1 MRRQL
6 TTPLWKFNMFANSR
20 TMRMLIALVTSM
32 ALYGCDES
40 LELTTDSLTAI
51 SEAERTLP
59 NSFEMVGRYLCT
71 VAEKASIESLHL
83 EDAGPPT
90 AVSQR
95 NVATRFRI
103 EISKQED
110 GQSDKLSLV
119 ELNYDGPDRDPTEW
133 QTRNSVLHSSYV
145 GNGSGFQSTDAEFEG
160 FFVLGPTVHSNAD
173 GDLAFYH
180 SGFEWAGGEDT
191 YLSIRWGRCKK
202 T

>member
-1 MRRQL
+1 M
-6 TTPLWKFNMFANSR
+6 
-20 TMRMLIALVTSM
+20 MRMLIALLISV
-32 ALYGCDES
+32 ALSGCDKS
-40 LELTTDSLTAI
+40 MKPTADSLTAI
-51 SEAERTLP
+51 SEAEKTLP

-83 EDAGPPT
+83 EDSGPPT

-103 EISKQED
+103 EISERED

-119 ELNYDGPDRDPTEW
+119 ELTYDGPDRDPTEW
-133 QTRNSVLHSSYV
+133 QTRNSVLHSPYV
-145 GNGSGFQSTDAEFEG
+145 GRGSGFRSTDAEAEG

-173 GDLAFYH
+173 GDFAFYH